1 MSKTRRFGLGAAAS
15 ALLLSSVSPAY
26 AGWGLGMG
34 RSWGGGWN
42 TGMSWGGGGGGWGRR
57 HHGDDDTGEVL
68 GGILIGAVLIG
79 AIASAS
85 KKSKRAQRD
94 RDYDRQDQGTRD
106 DPRDSSSQRNRGDIS
121 TEDQAVD
128 ACANAAEGKG
138 GRTAS
143 VRDIDRVNRSSD
155 GWDVEGIV
163 EQRDGWRD
171 RAADRHRFTCSVR
184 YGAVDSVYIEDG
196 KIAFAN

>member
-1 MSKTRRFGLGAAAS
+1 MSKMRQFGLGAAAS

-26 AGWGLGMG
+26 AGWGMG
-34 RSWGGGWN
+34 VGQSWGGGWN
-42 TGMSWGGGGGGWGRR
+42 SGMSWGGGGGGWGRR
-57 HHGDDDTGEVL
+57 HHDDDTAEVL
-68 GGILIGAVLIG
+68 GGLLIGAVLIG

-85 KKSKRAQRD
+85 KKSKQAGRD
-94 RDYDRQDQGTRD
+94 RGLDYPDDNRPDDRTT
-106 DPRDSSSQRNRGDIS
+106 RNRGGIS
-121 TEDQAVD
+121 TEEQAVD

-155 GWDVEGIV
+155 GWDVEGIL

-171 RAADRHRFTCSVR
+171 RQADRHRFTCSVR
-184 YGAVDSVYIEDG
+184 YGSVDSVYIEDA
-196 KIAFAN
+196 KVAFAY